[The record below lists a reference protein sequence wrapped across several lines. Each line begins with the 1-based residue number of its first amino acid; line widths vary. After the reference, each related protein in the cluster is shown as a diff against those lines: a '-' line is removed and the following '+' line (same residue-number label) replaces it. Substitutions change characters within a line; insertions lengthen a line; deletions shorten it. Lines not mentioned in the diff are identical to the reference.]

1 MINCVGSKLVTDQK
15 AATARAAAEKH
26 AQGPERSDLQGRD
39 LLTLLIKANM
49 ATDIPDNQK
58 MTDEDVISRE

>member
-1 MINCVGSKLVTDQK
+1 MGSKLVTDQK
-15 AATARAAAEKH
+15 AATAQAAAEKH
-26 AQGPERSDLQGRD
+26 AQGPERKDLQGRD